1 MCTAIH
7 YKTYF
12 GRNLDLEYTYD
23 ETVTIMPRN
32 YIFDGYAI
40 IGMAYVKNDYPLYYD
55 GINEK
60 GLGMAGLNFPFN
72 AQYNDYKEGK
82 DNVSPFEFIPYVLSK
97 CNNVLSAKEL
107 LCNVNLIN
115 KNFSEDL
122 PLSPLHW
129 MIADKESSIVVES
142 VNDGLKVYDN
152 PCDVLTNNPPFDKQ
166 LENYKKYSQL
176 SPDDKPDA
184 GKDEYFSGGTGATG
198 LPGDWSSM
206 SRFARAVFVRFH
218 SGCEKDELSGVGQFF
233 HMLSAVAMPEGS
245 VRVNVRSE
253 ITQYSSCCNLNEGK
267 YYYTTYKNHRITCVD
282 MCKENLDGKK
292 LINYPIAKE
301 ESIFRQN

>member
-60 GLGMAGLNFPFN
+60 GLGMAGLNFPYN

-82 DNVSPFEFIPYVLSK
+82 NNVSPFEFIPYVLSQ
-97 CNNVLSAKEL
+97 CDSAVSAKQL
-107 LCNVNLIN
+107 LNDINLIN

-129 MIADKESSIVVES
+129 MIADKEASIVVES
-142 VNDGLKVYDN
+142 VKDGLKIYDN

-166 LENYKKYSQL
+166 LENYKRFAHL
-176 SPDDKPDA
+176 SADEVKCRPR
-184 GKDEYFSGGTGATG
+184 DEYFSGGTGAIG

-206 SRFARAVFVRFH
+206 SRFVRAVFLRLH
-218 SGCEKDELSGVGQFF
+218 SACKKDELSGVGHFF

-245 VRVNVRSE
+245 VRVNGRNN

-267 YYYTTYKNHRITCVD
+267 YYYTTYKNRQITCID
-282 MCKENLDGKK
+282 MHKENLDGNK
-292 LINYPIAKE
+292 LINYPLAKE
-301 ESIFRQN
+301 ESIFLQN